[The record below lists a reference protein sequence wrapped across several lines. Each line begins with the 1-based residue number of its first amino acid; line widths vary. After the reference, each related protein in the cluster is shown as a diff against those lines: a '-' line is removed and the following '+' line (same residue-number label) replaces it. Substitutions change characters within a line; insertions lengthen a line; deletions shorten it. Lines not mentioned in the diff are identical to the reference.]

1 MGLKHR
7 DLISINQ
14 LSVEEVQQ
22 ILSLARDMR
31 EQVRSM
37 KQTEALKGVT
47 VINLFYENSTRTRS
61 SFELA
66 AKYQGANVLNITAS
80 SSSVQKGEGLVD
92 TAQTINAYYPDVI
105 VMRHPNSGAH
115 ELLAKHVNAHVI
127 NAGDGTHE
135 HPSQALLDLMT
146 ICDYKKD
153 LKGLKVVIVGDLSHS
168 RVVRSNLLLLN
179 KFGCDVIVCGPATL
193 VSGGITKMGAKLEM
207 DFDKAIKDAD
217 VVMMLR
223 IQLERQ
229 KAGLFPSK
237 EEYTHFYCLN
247 KERLALAKPDCI
259 VLHPGPINRG
269 IEIDG
274 EVADGPQ
281 SKILEQVTNG
291 LCVRMA
297 LLKLLMEE
305 E

>member
-14 LSVEEVQQ
+14 LSVEEVLE

-37 KQTEALKGVT
+37 KQTETLKGVT
-47 VINLFYENSTRTRS
+47 VVNLFYENSTRTRS

-66 AKYQGANVLNITAS
+66 AKYQGANVLNISAS

-115 ELLAKHVNAHVI
+115 ELLAKHVNAHVT

-146 ICDYKKD
+146 ICDYKKN

-179 KFGCDVIVCGPATL
+179 KFGCDVTICGPATL
-193 VSGGITKMGAKLEM
+193 VSGGLTNMGAKLEM

>member
-22 ILSLARDMR
+22 ILSLARDMC

-179 KFGCDVIVCGPATL
+179 KFGCDVTVCGPATL

>member
-1 MGLKHR
+1 MGLKHK

-14 LSVEEVQQ
+14 LSVEEIQQ
-22 ILSLARDMR
+22 ILTLAREMR
-31 EQVRSM
+31 EQVRNM
-37 KQTEALKGVT
+37 KQTEVLRGVT
-47 VINLFYENSTRTRS
+47 VVNLFYENSTRTRS

-66 AKYQGANVLNITAS
+66 AKYQGANVLNISAS
-80 SSSVQKGEGLVD
+80 SSSVQKGEGLID

-127 NAGDGTHE
+127 NAGDGMHE
-135 HPSQALLDLMT
+135 HPTQALLDFMT

-153 LKGLKVVIVGDLSHS
+153 LNGLKVVIVGDLSHS

-179 KFGCDVIVCGPATL
+179 KFGCDVTVCGPATL
-193 VSGGITKMGAKLEM
+193 VPGGIAKMGATLEM

-247 KERLALAKPDCI
+247 KERLALAKPDAI

-274 EVADGPQ
+274 DVADGPQ

-291 LCVRMA
+291 LCIRMA
-297 LLKLLMEE
+297 LLKLLTEE

>member
-1 MGLKHR
+1 M
-7 DLISINQ
+7 
-14 LSVEEVQQ
+14 
-22 ILSLARDMR
+22 
-31 EQVRSM
+31 
-37 KQTEALKGVT
+37 
-47 VINLFYENSTRTRS
+47 
-61 SFELA
+61 
-66 AKYQGANVLNITAS
+66 
-80 SSSVQKGEGLVD
+80 
-92 TAQTINAYYPDVI
+92 
-105 VMRHPNSGAH
+105 
-115 ELLAKHVNAHVI
+115 
-127 NAGDGTHE
+127 HE
-135 HPSQALLDLMT
+135 HPTQALLDFMT
-146 ICDYKKD
+146 ICDYKKE

-179 KFGCDVIVCGPATL
+179 KFGCDVTVCGPATL
-193 VSGGITKMGAKLEM
+193 VPGGITKMGAKLEM

-247 KERLALAKPDCI
+247 KERLALAKPDAI

-269 IEIDG
+269 VEIDG
-274 EVADGPQ
+274 AIADGPQ

-291 LCVRMA
+291 LCIRMA
-297 LLKLLMEE
+297 LLKLLTEE

>member
-47 VINLFYENSTRTRS
+47 VINLLYENSTRTRS

-66 AKYQGANVLNITAS
+66 AKYPGANVLNITAS

-179 KFGCDVIVCGPATL
+179 KFGCDVTVCGPATL

>member
-1 MGLKHR
+1 MGLKHK

-14 LSVEEVQQ
+14 LSVEEIQE
-22 ILSLARDMR
+22 ILSLARTMR
-31 EQVRSM
+31 EQVRSQ
-37 KQTEALKGVT
+37 KQTEALKGFT
-47 VINLFYENSTRTRS
+47 VVNLFYENSTRTRS

-66 AKYQGANVLNITAS
+66 AKYQGANVLNISAS
-80 SSSVQKGEGLVD
+80 SSSVQKGEGLID
-92 TAQTINAYYPDVI
+92 TAQTINAYNPDAI

-115 ELLAKHVNAHVI
+115 VLLAKHVNAHVI

-135 HPSQALLDLMT
+135 HPTQALLDLMT
-146 ICDYKKD
+146 ICDYKKE
-153 LKGLKVVIVGDLSHS
+153 LKGLKVVIVGDLAHS

-179 KFGCDVIVCGPATL
+179 KFGCNVTICGPSTL
-193 VSGGITKMGAKLEM
+193 APASLAKMGAKLEL
-207 DFDKAIKDAD
+207 DFDKAIKKAD

-229 KAGLFPSK
+229 KAGLFPSQ
-237 EEYTHFYCLN
+237 EEYRHFYCLD
-247 KERLALAKPDCI
+247 ERRLALAKSDAI

-269 IEIDG
+269 VEIDG
-274 EVADGPQ
+274 DVADGPQ

-297 LLKLLMEE
+297 LLKLLTEE

>member
-14 LSVEEVQQ
+14 LSVEEVLE

-47 VINLFYENSTRTRS
+47 VVNLFYENSTRTRS

-66 AKYQGANVLNITAS
+66 AKYQGANVLNISAS

-179 KFGCDVIVCGPATL
+179 KFGCDVTICGPATL
-193 VSGGITKMGAKLEM
+193 VSGGLTNMGAKLEM

>member
-1 MGLKHR
+1 MGIRHK

-14 LSVEEVQQ
+14 LSVGDIQEV
-22 ILSLARDMR
+22 LAVAREMR

-37 KQTEALKGVT
+37 KQTDALKGVT
-47 VINLFYENSTRTRS
+47 VVNLFYENSTRTRS

-66 AKYQGANVLNITAS
+66 AKYQGANVLNISAS
-80 SSSVQKGEGLVD
+80 SSSVQKGEGLID

-115 ELLAKHVNAHVI
+115 ELLAKHVNASVL
-127 NAGDGTHE
+127 NAGDGMHE
-135 HPSQALLDLMT
+135 HPTQALLDFMT
-146 ICDYKKD
+146 ICDYKEN
-153 LKGLKVVIVGDLSHS
+153 LEGLKVVIAGDLSHS
-168 RVVRSNLLLLN
+168 RVVRSNILLLN
-179 KFGCDVIVCGPATL
+179 RFGCDVTVCGPMTL
-193 VSGGITKMGAKLEM
+193 VPGGIEKMGCKLVM
-207 DFDKAIKDAD
+207 DFDEAIKDAD
-217 VVMMLR
+217 VIMMLR

-229 KAGLFPSK
+229 KAGLFPSA

-247 KERLALAKPDCI
+247 KERLATAKPDCI

-269 IEIDG
+269 MEIDG

-297 LLKLLMEE
+297 LLKMMAEE